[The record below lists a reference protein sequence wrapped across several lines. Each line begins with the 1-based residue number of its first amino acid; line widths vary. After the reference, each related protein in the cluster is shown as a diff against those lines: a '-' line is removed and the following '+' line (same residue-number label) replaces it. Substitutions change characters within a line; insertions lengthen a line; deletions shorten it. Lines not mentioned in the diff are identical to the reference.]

1 MLDLEVT
8 PELAREGVARDLV
21 RSVQQVRR
29 DAGLAVGDRI
39 VLTARRGRP
48 RGRTPS
54 QEHGSML
61 ARETL
66 ALDVRGQ
73 RSRSAGC
80 TRQAGPR

>member
-39 VLTARRGRP
+39 VLTLASDDPAVAAAAR
-48 RGRTPS
+48 
-54 QEHGSML
+54 EHGAML

-66 ALDVRGQ
+66 AVDVARRAHRG
-73 RSRSAGC
+73 RR
-80 TRQAGPR
+80 PRR